1 GVLDLLA
8 STWRTHGSSGA
19 VSVKAQAGP
28 RHRDVLF
35 HRDRSYMF
43 KPLFAFIG
51 TRYTRARRRSHFVS
65 FISLTSMVGLALG
78 VLVMILVLSVM
89 NGFDH
94 EMRTRVLGLV
104 PHATLESPSL
114 LDDWQSVANGALE
127 DSRVLAAAPF
137 NQAQGLLSHEGKVQ
151 KVLINAIDPALE
163 PKVSIIDRFIEQ

>member
-1 GVLDLLA
+1 
-8 STWRTHGSSGA
+8 GSSGA
-19 VSVKAQAGP
+19 VSVKAPAGP

-94 EMRTRVLGLV
+94 EMRHRVLGMV
-104 PHATLESPSL
+104 PHASLETGQALNDWPQL
-114 LDDWQSVANGALE
+114 ARQLDDQPQ
-127 DSRVLAAAPF
+127 VLAVAP
-137 NQAQGLLSHEGKVQ
+137 
-151 KVLINAIDPALE
+151 
-163 PKVSIIDRFIEQ
+163 